1 MRSWLLVC
9 GILISSSSSLCLAQ
23 HGKAQHAGWHSEYS
37 QATAAADRDGLP
49 VLLHFHAWYCGPCQ
63 RMDRDVFPDGEV
75 QRALGNGLSAVQI
88 DVTQAPDVASQFA
101 ASTVPRDVVV
111 YQDGTVQTLNVGYM
125 SKASYLSMLREIVAQ
140 GTIRKKKE
148 VPVPTP
154 VEPGG
159 KPEQEPVAVVEKDP
173 APVEV
178 KTLELTKPEAQ
189 ILGLEG
195 FCPVRLHDKREWVP
209 GLSTI
214 TAEHRDIRYQFA
226 SEAAR
231 DIFLQNP
238 ADYAP
243 QDLGCDPVVL
253 TADSKAI
260 TGSIRFGAF
269 FDKRLYLFR
278 SPENRD
284 QFKQNPLKYVHIRSA
299 LKVDQMEGTRYQ

>member
-9 GILISSSSSLCLAQ
+9 GILISSLNATCQ
-23 HGKAQHAGWHSEYS
+23 AQHAGWQSDYG
-37 QATAAADRDGLP
+37 QATAVADKDGLP

-88 DVTQAPDVASQFA
+88 DVTREPEVASQYG

-111 YQDGTVQTLNVGYM
+111 YQDGTVETLNVGYM
-125 SKASYLSMLREIVAQ
+125 SKSSYVSMLRGIAAKGE
-140 GTIRKKKE
+140 TRRKRE
-148 VPVPTP
+148 VPVPKP
-154 VEPGG
+154 ADPGRQPEPA
-159 KPEQEPVAVVEKDP
+159 PEQLVQKEPVATENTTPELSKTEP
-173 APVEV
+173 A
-178 KTLELTKPEAQ
+178 

-195 FCPVRLHDKREWVP
+195 YCPVRLHDKRDWTP
-209 GLSTI
+209 GLSSI
-214 TAEHRDIRYQFA
+214 TTDYRDIRYQFA
-226 SEAAR
+226 SEADR
-231 DIFLQNP
+231 DIFLQDP
-238 ADYAP
+238 AEYAP

-253 TADSKAI
+253 TSDSKAI
-260 TGSIRFGAF
+260 TGSIRYGAF

-284 QFKQNPLKYVHIRSA
+284 QFKLNPLKYVHIRSA

>member
-9 GILISSSSSLCLAQ
+9 GILISSSSSQCL
-23 HGKAQHAGWHSEYS
+23 AQHAGWHPEYS
-37 QATAAADRDGLP
+37 QAAAVADKDGLP
-49 VLLHFHAWYCGPCQ
+49 ILLHFHAWYCGPCQ

-88 DVTQAPDVASQFA
+88 DVTQAPELASQFA

-111 YQDGTVQTLNVGYM
+111 YQDGTVETLNVGYL
-125 SKASYLSMLREIVAQ
+125 SKSSYLSMLRGVASQ
-140 GTIRKKKE
+140 GQIRKKKE
-148 VPVPTP
+148 APVPQP
-154 VEPGG
+154 ADPGRAPDQSPG
-159 KPEQEPVAVVEKDP
+159 SPAVSEPVP
-173 APVEV
+173 AEVKPPEV
-178 KTLELTKPEAQ
+178 KTLELTTTEPL

-195 FCPVRLHDKREWVP
+195 FCPVRLHDKREWTP

-214 TAEHRDIRYQFA
+214 TADHRDIRYQFA
-226 SEAAR
+226 TEADR

-238 ADYAP
+238 AEYAP

-253 TADSKAI
+253 TSDSKAI
-260 TGSIRFGAF
+260 TGSIRYGAF

-284 QFKQNPLKYVHIRSA
+284 QFKLNPLKYVQIRSA